1 MNTIITS
8 QMKKI
13 ILPAILVII
22 FLQSCK
28 KPTPIY
34 TKLNTLQEE
43 LLQFAP
49 QPKSSVV
56 NSSDIISITTDK
68 GNIITFP
75 KNAFIDQ
82 NGNPII
88 GNVEVSITE
97 ITTKAEMIL
106 SDMPTN
112 SDQGPLE
119 SQGEF
124 LVDVKQNNN
133 TLQLADGVSFSI
145 QNPNAT
151 INSDI
156 QGWNWVADSQA
167 DGQQE
172 ITTFGQNGTWT
183 ATEFQGNNPCD
194 IFSNLL
200 FDLSLT
206 THQTDPIDI
215 WKLVQGMK
223 SSLESNIKKE
233 LNLEGP
239 FGYNI
244 FAPVGNGE
252 KSTHLSFN
260 SENDEWACL
269 TKPNTWV
276 TKYGL
281 RDQETTTYT
290 NYDLGKAV
298 YNIGCGILLDTAFL
312 FNLNSNVISLN
323 FNTLNWCNIDQLISE
338 YGASYDC
345 KINAIGIPKTA
356 KVQFVFPDLN
366 GVLSSWSLKDEEFNI
381 DRLPTGMPI
390 QVVLYYKQDGKIM
403 FGLETITA
411 SKDMNF
417 NVANI
422 IELDDIDAL
431 AKRIENL

>member
-1 MNTIITS
+1 
-8 QMKKI
+8 MKKI
-13 ILPAILVII
+13 ILTAIVGFI

-34 TKLNTLQEE
+34 TNLNKIETLQEE

-49 QPKSSVV
+49 QPKYSVV
-56 NSSDIISITTDK
+56 NASEVISITTDK
-68 GNIITFP
+68 GNLITFP
-75 KNAFIDQ
+75 KNAFVDK
-82 NGNPII
+82 NGNSIT
-88 GNVEVSITE
+88 GNVEVSIIE

-106 SDMPTN
+106 SNMPTN

-124 LVDVKQNNN
+124 LVEVKQNNN
-133 TLQLADGVSFSI
+133 ILKLADGVSFSI
-145 QNPNAT
+145 QNPNST
-151 INSDI
+151 INSNI
-156 QGWNWVADSQA
+156 QGWNWIEKEESEV
-167 DGQQE
+167 
-172 ITTFGQNGTWT
+172 TTLGQNGTWT
-183 ATEFQGNNPCD
+183 ATEYAGNNSCD

-206 THQTDPIDI
+206 INETGPQEI
-215 WKLVQGMK
+215 WKIIQEMK
-223 SSLESNIKKE
+223 SLLEPNIKKE
-233 LNLEGP
+233 LNKDGP
-239 FGYNI
+239 FDYVI
-244 FAPVGNGE
+244 WSTIESEGE
-252 KSTHLSFN
+252 IHIAFN
-260 SENDEWACL
+260 SENDEWAYY
-269 TKPNTWV
+269 TTIDWV

-281 RDQETTTYT
+281 RDQETTAYT
-290 NYDLGKAV
+290 NYDFGEDV
-298 YNIGCGILLDTAFL
+298 YNIGCEILLDSTFS
-312 FNLNSNVISLN
+312 FNLNPNVISLN

-381 DRLPTGMPI
+381 DRLPNGMPI

-431 AKRIENL
+431 VKRIENL

>member
-1 MNTIITS
+1 M
-8 QMKKI
+8 
-13 ILPAILVII
+13 

-34 TKLNTLQEE
+34 TNLNKLETLQEE

-49 QPKSSVV
+49 QPKYSVV
-56 NSSDIISITTDK
+56 NASEVISITTDK
-68 GNIITFP
+68 GNLITFP
-75 KNAFIDQ
+75 KNAFVDK
-82 NGNPII
+82 NGNSIT
-88 GNVEVSITE
+88 GNVEVSIIE

-106 SDMPTN
+106 SNMPTN

-124 LVDVKQNNN
+124 LVEVKQNNN
-133 TLQLADGVSFSI
+133 ILKLADGVSFSI
-145 QNPNAT
+145 QNPNST
-151 INSDI
+151 INSNI
-156 QGWNWVADSQA
+156 QGWDWIEKEESEV
-167 DGQQE
+167 
-172 ITTFGQNGTWT
+172 TTFGQNGTWT
-183 ATEFQGNNPCD
+183 ATEYAGNNSCD

-200 FDLSLT
+200 FNLSLT
-206 THQTDPIDI
+206 NNETGPQEI
-215 WKLVQGMK
+215 WKIIQEMK
-223 SSLESNIKKE
+223 SLLEPNIKKE
-233 LNLEGP
+233 LNKDGP
-239 FGYNI
+239 FDYLI
-244 FAPVGNGE
+244 WPTIDSIGE
-252 KSTHLSFN
+252 IHIAFN
-260 SENDEWACL
+260 SENDEWAYSYY
-269 TKPNTWV
+269 TTIDWV

-281 RDQETTTYT
+281 RDQETTAYT
-290 NYDLGKAV
+290 NYDFGEDV
-298 YNIGCGILLDTAFL
+298 YNIGCEILLDSTFS
-312 FNLNSNVISLN
+312 FNLNPNVISLN

-381 DRLPTGMPI
+381 DRLPNGMPI

-431 AKRIENL
+431 VKRIENL

>member
-1 MNTIITS
+1 
-8 QMKKI
+8 MKKI
-13 ILPAILVII
+13 ILTAIVGFM

-34 TKLNTLQEE
+34 TNLNKIETLQEE

-49 QPKSSVV
+49 QPKYSVV
-56 NSSDIISITTDK
+56 NASEVISITTDK
-68 GNIITFP
+68 GNLITFP
-75 KNAFIDQ
+75 KNAFVDK
-82 NGNPII
+82 NGNSIT
-88 GNVEVSITE
+88 GNVEVSIIE

-106 SDMPTN
+106 SNMPTN

-124 LVDVKQNNN
+124 LVEVKQNNN
-133 TLQLADGVSFSI
+133 ILKLADGVSFSI
-145 QNPNAT
+145 QNPNST
-151 INSDI
+151 INSNI
-156 QGWNWVADSQA
+156 QGWNWIEKEESEV
-167 DGQQE
+167 
-172 ITTFGQNGTWT
+172 TTLGQNGTWT
-183 ATEFQGNNPCD
+183 ATEYAGNNSCD

-206 THQTDPIDI
+206 INEIGPQEI
-215 WKLVQGMK
+215 WKIIQEMK
-223 SSLESNIKKE
+223 SLLEPNIKKE
-233 LNLEGP
+233 LNKDGP
-239 FGYNI
+239 FDYVI
-244 FAPVGNGE
+244 WSTIESEGE
-252 KSTHLSFN
+252 IHIAFN
-260 SENDEWACL
+260 SENDEWAYY
-269 TKPNTWV
+269 TTIDWV

-281 RDQETTTYT
+281 RDQETTAYT
-290 NYDLGKAV
+290 NYDFGEDV
-298 YNIGCGILLDTAFL
+298 YNIGCEILLDSTFS
-312 FNLNSNVISLN
+312 FNLNPNVISLN
-323 FNTLNWCNIDQLISE
+323 FNTLNWCNIDQLISK

-431 AKRIENL
+431 VKRIENL

>member
-1 MNTIITS
+1 
-8 QMKKI
+8 MKKI
-13 ILPAILVII
+13 ILTAIVGFM

-34 TKLNTLQEE
+34 TNLNKIETLQEE

-49 QPKSSVV
+49 QPKYSVV
-56 NSSDIISITTDK
+56 NASEVISITTDK
-68 GNIITFP
+68 GNLITFP
-75 KNAFIDQ
+75 KNAFVDK
-82 NGNPII
+82 NGNSIT
-88 GNVEVSITE
+88 GNVEVSIIE

-106 SDMPTN
+106 SNMPTN

-124 LVDVKQNNN
+124 LVEVKQNNN
-133 TLQLADGVSFSI
+133 ILKLADGVSFSI
-145 QNPNAT
+145 QNPNST
-151 INSDI
+151 INSNI
-156 QGWNWVADSQA
+156 QGWDWVEK
-167 DGQQE
+167 GE
-172 ITTFGQNGTWT
+172 GEGEGEVTTFGQNGTWT
-183 ATEFQGNNPCD
+183 ATEFQGNNSCD

-200 FDLSLT
+200 FNLSLT
-206 THQTDPIDI
+206 NNETGPQEI
-215 WKLVQGMK
+215 WKIIQEMK
-223 SSLESNIKKE
+223 SLLEPNIKKE
-233 LNLEGP
+233 LNKDGP
-239 FGYNI
+239 FDYLI
-244 FAPVGNGE
+244 WPTIDSIGE
-252 KSTHLSFN
+252 IHIAFN
-260 SENDEWACL
+260 SENDEWAYSYYY
-269 TKPNTWV
+269 TTIDWV

-281 RDQETTTYT
+281 KDQETTAYT
-290 NYDLGKAV
+290 NYDFGEDV
-298 YNIGCGILLDTAFL
+298 YNIGCEISLDSTFSY
-312 FNLNSNVISLN
+312 NLNPNVISLN

-431 AKRIENL
+431 VKRIENL

>member
-1 MNTIITS
+1 
-8 QMKKI
+8 MKKI
-13 ILPAILVII
+13 ILTAIVGFM

-34 TKLNTLQEE
+34 TNLNKIETLQEE

-49 QPKSSVV
+49 QPKYSVV
-56 NSSDIISITTDK
+56 NASEVISITTDK
-68 GNIITFP
+68 GNLITFP
-75 KNAFIDQ
+75 KNAFVDK
-82 NGNPII
+82 NGNSIT
-88 GNVEVSITE
+88 GNVEVSIIE

-106 SDMPTN
+106 SNMPTN

-124 LVDVKQNNN
+124 LVEVKQNNN
-133 TLQLADGVSFSI
+133 ILKLADGVSFSI
-145 QNPNAT
+145 QNPNST
-151 INSDI
+151 INSNI
-156 QGWNWVADSQA
+156 QGWNWIEKEESEV
-167 DGQQE
+167 
-172 ITTFGQNGTWT
+172 TTFGQNGTWT
-183 ATEFQGNNPCD
+183 ATEYAGNNSCD

-206 THQTDPIDI
+206 INETDPQEI
-215 WKLVQGMK
+215 WKIIQEMK
-223 SSLESNIKKE
+223 SLLEPNIKKE
-233 LNLEGP
+233 LNKDGP
-239 FGYNI
+239 FDYVI
-244 FAPVGNGE
+244 WSTIESEGE
-252 KSTHLSFN
+252 IHIAFN
-260 SENDEWACL
+260 SENDEWAYY
-269 TKPNTWV
+269 TTIDWV

-281 RDQETTTYT
+281 RDQETTAYT
-290 NYDLGKAV
+290 NYDFGEDV
-298 YNIGCGILLDTAFL
+298 YNIGCEILLDNENVESSSTFS
-312 FNLNSNVISLN
+312 FNLNPNVISLN

-422 IELDDIDAL
+422 IELNDIDAL
-431 AKRIENL
+431 VKRIENL

>member
-1 MNTIITS
+1 
-8 QMKKI
+8 MKKI
-13 ILPAILVII
+13 ILTAIVGFM

-34 TKLNTLQEE
+34 TNLNKIETLQEE

-49 QPKSSVV
+49 QPKYSVV
-56 NSSDIISITTDK
+56 NASEVISITTDK
-68 GNIITFP
+68 GNLITFP
-75 KNAFIDQ
+75 KNAFVDK
-82 NGNPII
+82 NGNSIT
-88 GNVEVSITE
+88 GNVEVSIIE

-106 SDMPTN
+106 SNMPTN

-124 LVDVKQNNN
+124 LVEVKQNNN
-133 TLQLADGVSFSI
+133 ILKLADGVSFSI
-145 QNPNAT
+145 QNPNST
-151 INSDI
+151 INSNI
-156 QGWNWVADSQA
+156 QGWNWIEKEESEV
-167 DGQQE
+167 
-172 ITTFGQNGTWT
+172 TTLGQNGTWT
-183 ATEFQGNNPCD
+183 ATEYAGNNSCD

-206 THQTDPIDI
+206 INETGPQEI
-215 WKLVQGMK
+215 WKIIQEMK
-223 SSLESNIKKE
+223 SLLEPNIKKE
-233 LNLEGP
+233 LNKDGP
-239 FGYNI
+239 FDYVI
-244 FAPVGNGE
+244 WSTIESEGE
-252 KSTHLSFN
+252 IHIAFN
-260 SENDEWACL
+260 SENDEWAYY
-269 TKPNTWV
+269 TTIDWV

-281 RDQETTTYT
+281 RDQETTAYT
-290 NYDLGKAV
+290 NYDFGEDV
-298 YNIGCGILLDTAFL
+298 YNIGCEILLDSTFS
-312 FNLNSNVISLN
+312 FNLNPNVISLN
-323 FNTLNWCNIDQLISE
+323 FNTLNWCNIDQLISK

-381 DRLPTGMPI
+381 DLLPTGMPI

-431 AKRIENL
+431 VKRIENL

>member
-1 MNTIITS
+1 
-8 QMKKI
+8 MKKI
-13 ILPAILVII
+13 ILTAIVGFM

-34 TKLNTLQEE
+34 TNLNKIETLQEE

-49 QPKSSVV
+49 QPKYSVV
-56 NSSDIISITTDK
+56 NASEVISITTDK
-68 GNIITFP
+68 GNLITFP
-75 KNAFIDQ
+75 KNAFVDK
-82 NGNPII
+82 NGNSIT
-88 GNVEVSITE
+88 GNVEVSIIE

-106 SDMPTN
+106 SNMPTN

-124 LVDVKQNNN
+124 LVEVKQNNN
-133 TLQLADGVSFSI
+133 ILKLADGVSFSI
-145 QNPNAT
+145 QNPNST
-151 INSDI
+151 INSNI
-156 QGWNWVADSQA
+156 QGWNWIEKEESEV
-167 DGQQE
+167 
-172 ITTFGQNGTWT
+172 TTLGQNGTWT
-183 ATEFQGNNPCD
+183 ATEYAGNNSCD

-206 THQTDPIDI
+206 INETGPQEI
-215 WKLVQGMK
+215 WKIIQEMK
-223 SSLESNIKKE
+223 SLLEPNIKKE
-233 LNLEGP
+233 LNKDGP
-239 FGYNI
+239 FDYVI
-244 FAPVGNGE
+244 WSTIESEGE
-252 KSTHLSFN
+252 IHIAFN
-260 SENDEWACL
+260 SENDEWAYY
-269 TKPNTWV
+269 TTIDWV

-281 RDQETTTYT
+281 RDQETTAYT
-290 NYDLGKAV
+290 NYDFGEDV
-298 YNIGCGILLDTAFL
+298 YNIGCEILLDSTFS
-312 FNLNSNVISLN
+312 FNLNPNVISLN
-323 FNTLNWCNIDQLISE
+323 FNTLNWCNIDQLISK

-431 AKRIENL
+431 VKRIENL

>member
-1 MNTIITS
+1 
-8 QMKKI
+8 MKKI
-13 ILPAILVII
+13 ILTAIVGFM

-34 TKLNTLQEE
+34 TNLNKIETLQEE

-49 QPKSSVV
+49 QPKYSVV
-56 NSSDIISITTDK
+56 NASEVISITTDK
-68 GNIITFP
+68 GNLITFP
-75 KNAFIDQ
+75 KNAFVDK
-82 NGNPII
+82 NGNSIT
-88 GNVEVSITE
+88 GNVEVSIIE

-106 SDMPTN
+106 SNMPTN

-124 LVDVKQNNN
+124 LVEVKQNNN
-133 TLQLADGVSFSI
+133 ILKLADGVSFSI
-145 QNPNAT
+145 QNPNST
-151 INSDI
+151 INSNI
-156 QGWNWVADSQA
+156 QGWNWIEKEESEV
-167 DGQQE
+167 
-172 ITTFGQNGTWT
+172 TTFGQNGTWT
-183 ATEFQGNNPCD
+183 ATEYAGNNSCD

-206 THQTDPIDI
+206 INETGPQEI
-215 WKLVQGMK
+215 WKIIQEMK
-223 SSLESNIKKE
+223 SLLEPNIKKE
-233 LNLEGP
+233 LNKDGP
-239 FGYNI
+239 FDYVI
-244 FAPVGNGE
+244 WSTIESEGE
-252 KSTHLSFN
+252 IHIAFN
-260 SENDEWACL
+260 SENDEWAYY
-269 TKPNTWV
+269 TTIDWV

-290 NYDLGKAV
+290 NYDFGEDV
-298 YNIGCGILLDTAFL
+298 YNIGCEILLDSTFS
-312 FNLNSNVISLN
+312 FNLNPNVISLN

-431 AKRIENL
+431 VKRIENL

>member
-1 MNTIITS
+1 
-8 QMKKI
+8 MKKI
-13 ILPAILVII
+13 ILTAIVGFM

-34 TKLNTLQEE
+34 TNLNKIETLQEE

-49 QPKSSVV
+49 QPKYSVV
-56 NSSDIISITTDK
+56 NASEVISITTDK
-68 GNIITFP
+68 GNLITFP
-75 KNAFIDQ
+75 KNAFVDK
-82 NGNPII
+82 NGNSIT
-88 GNVEVSITE
+88 GNVEVSIIE

-106 SDMPTN
+106 SNMPTN

-124 LVDVKQNNN
+124 LVEVKQNNN
-133 TLQLADGVSFSI
+133 ILKLADGVSFSI
-145 QNPNAT
+145 QNPNST
-151 INSDI
+151 INSNI
-156 QGWNWVADSQA
+156 QGWNWIEKEESEV
-167 DGQQE
+167 
-172 ITTFGQNGTWT
+172 TTLGQNGTWT
-183 ATEFQGNNPCD
+183 ATEYAGNNSCD

-206 THQTDPIDI
+206 INETGPQEI
-215 WKLVQGMK
+215 WKIIQEMK
-223 SSLESNIKKE
+223 SLLEHNIKKE
-233 LNLEGP
+233 LNKDGP
-239 FGYNI
+239 FDYVI
-244 FAPVGNGE
+244 WSTIESEGE
-252 KSTHLSFN
+252 IHIAFN
-260 SENDEWACL
+260 SENDEWAYY
-269 TKPNTWV
+269 TTIDWV

-281 RDQETTTYT
+281 RDQETTAYT
-290 NYDLGKAV
+290 NYDFGEDV
-298 YNIGCGILLDTAFL
+298 YNIGCEILLDNENVESSSTFS
-312 FNLNSNVISLN
+312 FNLNPNVISLN
-323 FNTLNWCNIDQLISE
+323 FNTLNWCNIDQLISK

-431 AKRIENL
+431 VKRIENL

>member
-1 MNTIITS
+1 
-8 QMKKI
+8 MKKI
-13 ILPAILVII
+13 ILTAIVGFM

-34 TKLNTLQEE
+34 TNLNKIETLQEE

-49 QPKSSVV
+49 QPKYSVV
-56 NSSDIISITTDK
+56 NASEVISITTDK
-68 GNIITFP
+68 GNLITFP
-75 KNAFIDQ
+75 KNAFVDK
-82 NGNPII
+82 NGNSIT
-88 GNVEVSITE
+88 GNVEVSIIE

-106 SDMPTN
+106 SNMPTN

-124 LVDVKQNNN
+124 LVEVKQNNN
-133 TLQLADGVSFSI
+133 ILKLADGVSFSI
-145 QNPNAT
+145 QNPNST
-151 INSDI
+151 INSNI
-156 QGWNWVADSQA
+156 QGWNWIEKEESEV
-167 DGQQE
+167 
-172 ITTFGQNGTWT
+172 TTFGQNGTWT
-183 ATEFQGNNPCD
+183 ATEYAGNNSCD

-206 THQTDPIDI
+206 INETDPQEI
-215 WKLVQGMK
+215 WKIIQEMK
-223 SSLESNIKKE
+223 SLLEPNIKKE
-233 LNLEGP
+233 LNKDGP
-239 FGYNI
+239 FDYVI
-244 FAPVGNGE
+244 WSTIESEGE
-252 KSTHLSFN
+252 IHIAFN
-260 SENDEWACL
+260 SENDEWAYY
-269 TKPNTWV
+269 TTIDSV

-281 RDQETTTYT
+281 RDQETTAYT
-290 NYDLGKAV
+290 NYDFGEDV
-298 YNIGCGILLDTAFL
+298 YNIGCEILLDNENVESSSTFS
-312 FNLNSNVISLN
+312 FNLNPNVISLN

-422 IELDDIDAL
+422 IELNDIDAL
-431 AKRIENL
+431 VKRIENL

>member
-1 MNTIITS
+1 
-8 QMKKI
+8 MKKI
-13 ILPAILVII
+13 ILTAIIGI
-22 FLQSCK
+22 TFLQSCK

-34 TKLNTLQEE
+34 TDIDYTNTNETATLQEE

-49 QPKSSVV
+49 QPKYSIV
-56 NSSDIISITTDK
+56 NSNEVISITTDK
-68 GNIITFP
+68 GNIISFP
-75 KNAFIDQ
+75 KRAFADQ
-82 NGNPII
+82 NGNAIT

-124 LVDVKQNNN
+124 LVEVKQNNN
-133 TLQLADGVSFSI
+133 ILKLADGVSFGI
-145 QNPNAT
+145 QNPNST
-151 INSDI
+151 INSNI
-156 QGWNWVADSQA
+156 QGWNWAEKGEGEV
-167 DGQQE
+167 
-172 ITTFGQNGTWT
+172 TTFGQNGTWT
-183 ATEFQGNNPCD
+183 ATEFQGNNSCD
-194 IFSNLL
+194 IMSNLL

-206 THQTDPIDI
+206 TNETDPQEI
-215 WKLVQGMK
+215 WKIIQGMK
-223 SSLESNIKKE
+223 YSLESSIKKE
-233 LNLEGP
+233 FNKDGP
-239 FGYNI
+239 FDYLINVPI
-244 FAPVGNGE
+244 DNEGE
-252 KSTHLSFN
+252 STYLSFN
-260 SENDEWACL
+260 SENDEWAY
-269 TKPNTWV
+269 TKSITWV

-290 NYDLGKAV
+290 NYDLGEDV
-298 YNIGCGILLDTAFL
+298 NSLGCEISLDSTFS
-312 FNLNSNVISLN
+312 FSLNPNVISLN

-338 YGASYDC
+338 YGASDDC

-366 GVLSSWSLKDEEFNI
+366 GVLSSWSLKDGEFNI

-390 QVVLYYKQDGKIM
+390 QVVLYYQQDGKIM

-422 IELDDIDAL
+422 IELDDINTL
-431 AKRIENL
+431 AERIENL

>member
-1 MNTIITS
+1 
-8 QMKKI
+8 MKKI

-34 TKLNTLQEE
+34 TKLNAIETLQEE

-133 TLQLADGVSFSI
+133 TLQLTDGVSFSI

-156 QGWNWVADSQA
+156 QGWNWVADIQSSNWGP
-167 DGQQE
+167 DSQQE

-206 THQTDPIDI
+206 THQTDPQNI

-223 SSLESNIKKE
+223 SSLEPNIKKR
-233 LNLEGP
+233 
-239 FGYNI
+239 I
-244 FAPVGNGE
+244 
-252 KSTHLSFN
+252 KSGGS
-260 SENDEWACL
+260 
-269 TKPNTWV
+269 
-276 TKYGL
+276 L
-281 RDQETTTYT
+281 R
-290 NYDLGKAV
+290 L
-298 YNIGCGILLDTAFL
+298 
-312 FNLNSNVISLN
+312 
-323 FNTLNWCNIDQLISE
+323 
-338 YGASYDC
+338 
-345 KINAIGIPKTA
+345 
-356 KVQFVFPDLN
+356 
-366 GVLSSWSLKDEEFNI
+366 
-381 DRLPTGMPI
+381 
-390 QVVLYYKQDGKIM
+390 
-403 FGLETITA
+403 
-411 SKDMNF
+411 
-417 NVANI
+417 
-422 IELDDIDAL
+422 
-431 AKRIENL
+431 